1 MAVYVT
7 DTRPLVWHAE
17 DKQARLSRKA
27 ARIFDAAVNEQSLIY
42 VPLVVLWEVTLLL
55 KSGKVSLPQPF
66 DNWCTEILVRS
77 GFDLAPFDL
86 RTVSE
91 SLALGMFNDPFDCLI
106 VATARVLDLPLITAD
121 QRITESR
128 MVEVVW

>member
-7 DTRPLVWHAE
+7 DTHPLIWHGA
-17 DKQARLSRKA
+17 DKRAKLSRKA
-27 ARIFDAAVNEQSLIY
+27 ARIFDAAEDEQSLIY
-42 VPLVVLWEVTLLL
+42 IPLAVFWETTILL
-55 KSGKVSLPQPF
+55 KSGRVGLPEPF
-66 DNWCTEILVRS
+66 DHWHSGILTRP
-77 GFDLAPFDL
+77 GFDLAPLDL

-91 SLALGMFNDPFDCLI
+91 SLALGMFGDPFDCII

-128 MVEVVW
+128 MVEVIW